1 MSLFLILTF
10 KVFMSYCSST
20 CNQNLTTSSSNAK
33 SSNIQQQQQCNVTMQ
48 LITQAIHLMGP
59 FFPLSKK
66 LSINQIQAVLNKQ
79 PKMMFNMYFPVVFT
93 SHTHQNGAIL
103 LQPQAPNN
111 ISDYEKSLRDSYMPY
126 LSFFDWLCQT
136 SLTIK
141 RVNAPGAA
149 MSSAS
154 SNASTSVL
162 ETGINAQSMK
172 HLIDLILF
180 TSQQFILINL
190 QFISH
195 LNTFLESLCDA
206 TTNTT
211 DNSSNNPSPNTS
223 SSAIRLNQSFLN
235 NSDFFNMIA
244 ESPYLHS
251 FVNNVLTDFRHS
263 LSKKD
268 FYDFFAI
275 VLQRFILN
283 LINNNESSLT
293 STGQLKNISNNPTTS
308 NNGNEEKI
316 SSSSS
321 SSNKSNSTLNTA
333 PSPVLLII
341 KSFIERCCH
350 SINKTRFYFEFQQ
363 VSKHLITAVLSKR
376 GESNHI
382 N

>member
-1 MSLFLILTF
+1 
-10 KVFMSYCSST
+10 MSYCNST
-20 CNQNLTTSSSNAK
+20 CNQNSSTGSSSSK
-33 SSNIQQQQQCNVTMQ
+33 SSNTQQQQQQQCGTTLQ

-66 LSINQIQAVLNKQ
+66 LSLNQIQAVLNKQ
-79 PKMMFNMYFPVVFT
+79 PKMMFNMYLPVVFT

-103 LQPQAPNN
+103 LQPHTPNN
-111 ISDYEKSLRDSYMPY
+111 TSDYEKSLIESYIPY

-136 SLTIK
+136 SLTLK
-141 RVNAPGAA
+141 RVNASGATS
-149 MSSAS
+149 SSAS
-154 SNASTSVL
+154 TSSGQ
-162 ETGINAQSMK
+162 ETGINTQSMK

-180 TSQQFILINL
+180 TSQQFILINIH
-190 QFISH
+190 FISH
-195 LNTFLESLCDA
+195 LNNFLASICEA
-206 TTNTT
+206 TTNPTG
-211 DNSSNNPSPNTS
+211 NNASPNTS
-223 SSAIRLNQSFLN
+223 SSAILLSQSFLN
-235 NSDFFNMIA
+235 NSEFFNMIA

-251 FVNNVLTDFRHS
+251 FVNSVLTDFRHS
-263 LSKKD
+263 LAKKD

-293 STGQLKNISNNPTTS
+293 TMSQKNSSNNPTTS

-316 SSSSS
+316 STSSS

-333 PSPVLLII
+333 PSPILLVI

-350 SINKTRFYFEFQQ
+350 SINEIRFYFEFQQ
-363 VSKHLITAVLSKR
+363 VSKHLITVVLSKK
-376 GESNHI
+376 GESNLI